1 MAAKPQVDRR
11 RLLADMPKYLRDSRQ
26 PLASLIFIAPPLV
39 AYEAGV
45 LYWAETA
52 SRNGAD
58 VWLRDCLDQIGV
70 APPYVLPLLTA
81 LGLLAWH
88 FLARAS
94 WRWTP
99 GILCSMWVE
108 CLALAAA
115 LVMIA
120 EVQGA
125 VVQSITGELR
135 PVISLQL
142 PASWH
147 TTATPEP
154 IPLPPPTSPDWN
166 VRVGWAEGA
175 GLAAPPVTAVNAPA
189 NLPPRVEAELAAD
202 WGLPAATTPAS
213 SLLVAYL
220 GAGIYEETLFRLLCL
235 PMLWAVG
242 WGLGLSR
249 GWSLALAVVLTSCMF
264 SAAHH
269 WGPHGE
275 PFSWYCFGFRTAAGL
290 CFATLF
296 IFRGFGIAAGTH
308 ALYDI
313 LVVFI

>member
-1 MAAKPQVDRR
+1 MPAKPQVASR

-26 PLASLIFIAPPLV
+26 PLASLLFIAPPLV
-39 AYEAGV
+39 LYEAGV

-88 FLARAS
+88 FVARAS

-142 PASWH
+142 PRSRYDSV
-147 TTATPEP
+147 PEP
-154 IPLPPPTSPDWN
+154 IPLPPPTSPEWN
-166 VRVGWAEGA
+166 VRVGWADRH
-175 GLAAPPVTAVNAPA
+175 GLATPPVTWVHAPV
-189 NLPPRVEAELAAD
+189 NLPPLVEEALEAD
-202 WGLPAATTPAS
+202 LVESVATTPAS

-235 PMLWAVG
+235 PLLWAVG

-249 GWSLALAVVLTSCMF
+249 GWSLALAAVATSCLF

-290 CFATLF
+290 CFAAIF